1 MDARPHQAGV
11 PVSEANSR
19 LRRRHALCPEMNGF
33 KRPWHVG
40 VLWNDDQRLP
50 QPLLDELRPDASLV
64 VGGNEPYSARE
75 PYEYTLTAH
84 AQPRALPHCS
94 LEVRQDLIDT
104 SETARAW
111 GRRLTSAIGAAISA
125 ALR

>member
-1 MDARPHQAGV
+1 MTAGGRSV
-11 PVSEANSR
+11 AMLVVHSFT
-19 LRRRHALCPEMNGF
+19 PEMNGF

-40 VLWNDDQRLP
+40 VLWNDDPRLP
-50 QPLLDELRPDASLV
+50 EPLLAELRRDPSLV
-64 VGGNEPYSARE
+64 VGDNEPYSARD
-75 PYEYTLTAH
+75 PYEYTLGAH

-104 SETARAW
+104 PETARAW
-111 GRRLTSAIGAAISA
+111 GKRLTSPIGAAVAA